1 MGFEVFRGSEI
12 FPRGSQN
19 FSREYLV
26 GQVFFLVSILPI
38 FFLVLDFVIQRLYIL
53 SDCLQE

>member
-1 MGFEVFRGSEI
+1 MGPEVFRGSEI
-12 FPRGSQN
+12 FSRGSQN

-26 GQVFFLVSILPI
+26 GQIFFLVSILPI
-38 FFLVLDFVIQRLYIL
+38 FFLVLDFVIQTLYIL